1 MKRSTSRILTTHT
14 GSLPRAGSVM
24 EMLQA
29 RDQRA
34 RVDPQAFEAGILA
47 AVTEVVDR
55 QVETGLDVINDG
67 EQSKP
72 SYATYVKDRLT
83 GFEGVASEPPRA
95 RLDDQDF
102 PEWAARFASGSSA
115 THRPACTGPIAWKDW
130 SAVEQDL
137 ARLKKATQGRDVA
150 EVFITAASPGVIA
163 RFLPN
168 QYYPTEEAYL
178 NALAEVMKD
187 EYTAIV
193 QAGFLLQ
200 VDCPDLA
207 SSRNTQF
214 SHLTVEEFKKVV
226 ELHVDVLN
234 HALADLPADR
244 LRLHLCWGNYEGPH
258 SHDVPFR
265 EIVDIV
271 LKARPAGLSFEAANP
286 RHAHEWKI
294 WQDVKLPDGK
304 VIIPGVL
311 DTTTNFIEHPELV
324 AQRITRYA
332 ELVGRENVIAGADCG
347 FGTFMQGGRVDPR
360 IAWAKLGALVEG
372 ARLASEELW

>member
-14 GSLPRAGSVM
+14 GSLPRTGGVLD
-24 EMLQA
+24 MLQT
-29 RDQRA
+29 RDQQG
-34 RVDPQAFEAGILA
+34 RVDPQAFDAGILA
-47 AVTEVVDR
+47 AVTEVVN
-55 QVETGLDVINDG
+55 QQIETGLDVINDG

-102 PEWAARFASGSSA
+102 PEWAARVDTGSSA

-130 SAVEQDL
+130 PAVEQDL
-137 ARLKKATQGRDVA
+137 TRLKEAIQGRDVA

-226 ELHVDVLN
+226 ELHVEVLN
-234 HALADLPADR
+234 QSLADLPPDR

-286 RHAHEWKI
+286 RHAQEWKI

-332 ELVGRENVIAGADCG
+332 ELVGRESVIAGADCG
-347 FGTFMQGGRVDPR
+347 FGTFMQGVRVDPR
-360 IAWAKLGALVEG
+360 IAWAKLGAMVKG
-372 ARLASEELW
+372 ARLASQELW